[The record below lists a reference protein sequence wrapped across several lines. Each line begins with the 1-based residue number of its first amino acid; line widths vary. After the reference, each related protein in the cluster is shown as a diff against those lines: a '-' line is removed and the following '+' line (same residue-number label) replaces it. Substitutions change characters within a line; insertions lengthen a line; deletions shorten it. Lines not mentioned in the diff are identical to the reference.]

1 MQDFRNYSYVI
12 QINDLERTVKEAIEG
27 GYSAFVVING
37 EYYDVD
43 VDGSKFEDWRRNR
56 KGR

>member
-27 GYSAFVVING
+27 GYSAYIVLNG
-37 EYYDVD
+37 EYYDID
-43 VDGSKFEDWRRNR
+43 ISSHQED
-56 KGR
+56 KKPDLIK